1 MNVRTLCLGVLSL
14 GEATGYEI
22 KKLLESRFC
31 HFYDASF
38 GSIYPARTKLT
49 GEGMVSRMPNSPLKK
64 ASLTGFHATAKHI
77 AAKAVSPSS
86 ETMRTI

>member
-22 KKLLESRFC
+22 KKLLESRFS

-38 GSIYPARTKLT
+38 GSI
-49 GEGMVSRMPNSPLKK
+49 
-64 ASLTGFHATAKHI
+64 
-77 AAKAVSPSS
+77 
-86 ETMRTI
+86 